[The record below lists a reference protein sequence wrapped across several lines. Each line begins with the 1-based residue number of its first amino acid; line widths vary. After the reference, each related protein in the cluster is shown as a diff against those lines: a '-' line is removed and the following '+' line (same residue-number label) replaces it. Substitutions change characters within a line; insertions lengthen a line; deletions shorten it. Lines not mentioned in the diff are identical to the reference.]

1 MEDKLALVFSGGGA
15 KGAFGVG
22 VLGQI
27 ITELPKIRWHIVSGT
42 STGSLIAPFAALAAK
57 DRRHY
62 ETLKDLY
69 EKVEKKNIIKSNFG
83 LGGIVRAAFDFPEG
97 VFTFKKRLEKLIDE
111 RLPRDFLEALAASET
126 VVATNA
132 VSLQTGK
139 LVICTQ
145 ERHRPSIEKW
155 FAAHREPGEE
165 EEVSFLDFSEFKT
178 AMLGSS
184 AIPGAIDPIK
194 HNNEQLVD
202 GGVVDI
208 APLRTAIA
216 AGATHILI
224 VLMSQRTS
232 AVTKKKYSNIFKVG
246 GRALELITDEV
257 VRNDV
262 KIARLVSHLS
272 QLARHLTD
280 ADEQLPPA
288 LARWFS
294 ENRKEM
300 AAMAGRRVIE
310 LHVIEP
316 EHHLGETLEFN
327 ESTRPSGWPEK
338 DEGDPTPIMQLRIS
352 YGMKLAKQRLEA
364 DDGLRNMLKRFAAQ

>member
-27 ITELPKIRWHIVSGT
+27 IAELPEIRWHIVSGT
-42 STGSLIAPFAALAAK
+42 STGSLIAPFAALAAE
-57 DRRHY
+57 DRQHY
-62 ETLKDLY
+62 KTLRELY
-69 EKVEKKNIIKSNFG
+69 GHVEKKNIIKSNFG
-83 LGGIVRAAFDFPEG
+83 LAGIVRAAFDFPEG

-111 RLPRDFLEALAASET
+111 RLPTDFLAALAASET

-145 ERHRPSIEKW
+145 ERHRPSIEAW
-155 FAAHREPGEE
+155 FAAHQEPGEE
-165 EEVSFLDFSEFKT
+165 EEVSFLDFSEFRT
-178 AMLGSS
+178 SMLGSS

-194 HNNEQLVD
+194 HEKEQLVD
-202 GGVVDI
+202 GGVVDL

-232 AVTKKKYSNIFKVG
+232 TVTKKKYSNIFKVG

-262 KIARLVSHLS
+262 KIARLVSYLS

-288 LARWFS
+288 LATWFS
-294 ENRKEM
+294 KNRKEM
-300 AAMAGRRVIE
+300 DAMAGRRVVE

-316 EHHLGETLEFN
+316 EHHLGGVLEFN
-327 ESTRPSGWPEK
+327 ESKRPSGWPEK
-338 DEGDPTPIMQLRIS
+338 DEGDPTPIMQLRIE